1 MKQKTNLDSTNI
13 WDKRYREGKLACTKK
28 AIEKDPIEYTQHSL
42 LWRYAVAKRLTGSTD
57 GNPMDKIA
65 RQFLTPPVGQ
75 LLAIGS
81 GMAYIEE
88 WLVAQ
93 GFAQHVVVYESSS
106 VAVEAARTRLIEAG
120 LESRI
125 EIRCGDV
132 KSDALVSGS
141 FDVVFVQA
149 AIHHF
154 YEIEEMFALMHR
166 VLRPNGL
173 LIYDEYIGPD
183 HHLYEPAIMDI
194 VDEIN
199 ECLSDDLRW
208 DVLRK
213 ETRSFV
219 QRATLEQMLAMDP
232 SEGVH
237 SSRILPLT
245 YKYFDVIHRGDYGGA
260 IMRPF
265 WIGVL
270 PNFDFDDKRDSTIAR
285 LIILIED
292 LLTRYGVIPHIHTQV
307 VGMKRAIPREDLT
320 VAEEARINYSIG
332 SFVVAGCDQKIGV
345 SYTPPNH
352 TDENWVKGIAKKWAA
367 AFFVKDSIQAKN
379 DFAVGKKV
387 TFSDGTFRTI
397 VNLEQ
402 NAGNLIVFLDGAP
415 LDGNVVGYPKE
426 IKVTDA
432 AK

>member
-1 MKQKTNLDSTNI
+1 MKQETNSDAISI
-13 WDKRYREGKLACTKK
+13 WDKRYKEGKLACTKK
-28 AIEKDPIEYTQHSL
+28 VVEKDPIEYPHHPL
-42 LWRYAVAKRLTGSTD
+42 LFRYAIAKRLTGSID

-65 RQFLTPPVGQ
+65 RQFLIPPVGQ

-93 GFAQHVVVYESSS
+93 GFAQHVVAYELSS
-106 VAVEAARTRLIEAG
+106 VAVEAARTRLTEAG
-120 LESRI
+120 LGSRI

-132 KSDALVSGS
+132 KNDALASGS

-166 VLRPNGL
+166 VLLPNGL

-183 HHLYEPAIMDI
+183 HHLYEPAVMDI

-213 ETRSFV
+213 ETRGSV
-219 QRATLEQMLAMDP
+219 PRATLEWMLAMDP

-245 YKYFDVIHRGDYGGA
+245 YKYFDVIHRGDYGGT

-265 WIGVL
+265 WAGVL

-320 VAEEARINYSIG
+320 VAEEARINYSNW
-332 SFVVAGCDQKIGV
+332 SQKTGV

-352 TDENWVKGIAKKWAA
+352 TDKSWVKGIAKTWAT
-367 AFFVKDSIQAKN
+367 AFFVVGPVKEQKKN
-379 DFAVGKKV
+379 DFAVGRKV
-387 TFSDGTFRTI
+387 TFSDGTVRTI
-397 VNLEQ
+397 VKLEQ
-402 NAGNLIVFLDGAP
+402 NAGDLIVFLDGAP
-415 LDGNVVGYPKE
+415 LDGNVVGYPKKFIVHSG
-426 IKVTDA
+426 IK
-432 AK
+432 